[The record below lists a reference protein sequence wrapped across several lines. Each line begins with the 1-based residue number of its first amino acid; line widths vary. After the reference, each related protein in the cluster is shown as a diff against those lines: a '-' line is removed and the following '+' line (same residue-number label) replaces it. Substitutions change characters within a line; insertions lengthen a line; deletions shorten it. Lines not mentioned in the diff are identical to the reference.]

1 MTKVAEFLLGE
12 QPFPS
17 MPVANAKALWSEYRG
32 SHSQFKAAATPLLT
46 DPASNFKL
54 NKSVA
59 PTYGLALA
67 QATLSG
73 YNVCRFSTPECRAHC
88 VAFSGNGMY
97 PRVIAA
103 RVVKTQFLMS
113 DPQSFLALL
122 VAEIDKA
129 VVKHGRIN
137 LRLNTF
143 SDIPWERVT
152 PWLFTWFGG
161 EVEFYDYTK
170 DWSRGDAVDG
180 DRLPANYHL
189 TYSASERTT
198 RDDIRWMVASGASV
212 AVVVRVKKS
221 EPMPEHFY
229 AWGTNVPMIDGDK
242 TDDRTLDR
250 AVVVGLRPKGTMRGG
265 KSPMVHDV
273 RSE

>member
-1 MTKVAEFLLGE
+1 MTRVAEFLLGE

-17 MPVANAKALWSEYRG
+17 MPRSIAKVQWAQYRG
-32 SHSQFKAAATPLLT
+32 SHSKFNAVPTPLLT
-46 DPASNFKL
+46 DPSSNFKL
-54 NKSVA
+54 NKSVT

-67 QATLSG
+67 QANLSG

-88 VAFSGNGMY
+88 VAFAGNGAY
-97 PRVIAA
+97 PAVIAA
-103 RVVKTQFLMS
+103 RIVKTQFLMG

-122 VAEIDKA
+122 VHEIDKA

-137 LRLNTF
+137 VRLNTF
-143 SDIPWERVT
+143 SDIPWERVA
-152 PWLFTWFGG
+152 PWLFTRWGDA
-161 EVEFYDYTK
+161 VAFYDYTK

-180 DRLPANYHL
+180 DRLPMNYHL

-221 EPMPEHFY
+221 EPMPEHFS
-229 AWGTNVPMIDGDK
+229 AWAVDIPMIDGDK
-242 TDDRTLDR
+242 TDDRTLD
-250 AVVVGLRPKGTMRGG
+250 AGVVVGLRPKGTMRNG
-265 KSPMVHDV
+265 KSPMVHNV
-273 RSE
+273 KG